1 MPDCMITVL
10 MYHAIPATP
19 GPQVGADAH
28 YSVSLETFSQQLDR
42 MAQQGLGA
50 RSVQSLLAMTPLARK
65 QARAVG
71 ITFDDGHVTN
81 LEAARLL
88 HRHGASADFF
98 INPSTVGT
106 AGFLDWDQLGQMR
119 AWGMSIQSHGM
130 RHRFLD
136 DLSPSEVEEELRESK
151 AEIEIR
157 LGSRVQV
164 YAPAGGRTVPGLE
177 ALAHRLGYRAIC
189 NSRVGL
195 WRGAAEHPVATVP
208 RFAMLAGTGHDQLD
222 RWLRQSPLEMAW
234 QTSRYAVLRTAKR
247 ALGNGAYVKL
257 RGRLVRPASG
267 DPA

>member
-1 MPDCMITVL
+1 MITVL
-10 MYHAIPATP
+10 MYHAIPAAP

-28 YSVSLETFSQQLDR
+28 YSVSLETFSRHLDR

-50 RSVQSLLAMTPLARK
+50 RSVQSLLAMKPAARM

-71 ITFDDGHVTN
+71 VTFDDGHVTN

-106 AGFLDWDQLGQMR
+106 AGFLDWDQLAQMQ

-136 DLSPSEVEEELRESK
+136 DLSPAEVEDELRESK
-151 AEIEIR
+151 AEIEVR
-157 LGSRVQV
+157 LGSRVHV

-189 NSRVGL
+189 NSQVGL
-195 WRGAAEHPVATVP
+195 WREMADPPVMTVP
-208 RFAMLAGTGHDQLD
+208 RFAVLAGTGAGQMD

-234 QTSRYAVLRTAKR
+234 QTGRHAALRTAKR
-247 ALGNGAYVKL
+247 VLGNGAYVML
-257 RGRLVRPASG
+257 RGRLVRPAPG
-267 DPA
+267 DAA

>member
-1 MPDCMITVL
+1 MITVL

-28 YSVSLETFSQQLDR
+28 YSVALDTFARQLDQ
-42 MAQQGLGA
+42 MVQCGLGP
-50 RSVQSLLAMTPLARK
+50 RSVHSLLVMSPASRAK
-65 QARAVG
+65 ARAVG

-81 LEAARLL
+81 FEAARLL
-88 HRHGASADFF
+88 HRYGASADFF

-106 AGFLDWDQLGQMR
+106 DGFLDWEQLRQM
-119 AWGMSIQSHGM
+119 ASWGMSIQSHGM
-130 RHRFLD
+130 QHRFLD
-136 DLSPSEVEEELRESK
+136 DLTPAQVEEELRDSK
-151 AEIEIR
+151 TEIER
-157 LGSRVQV
+157 HLGTPVQV

-208 RFAMLAGTGHDQLD
+208 RFAMLAGTGHGQLD

-257 RGRLVRPASG
+257 RGRLVRPATG
-267 DPA
+267 DAA